1 MQGWQHERIVKW
13 DARQGRVLL
22 VIQSDPA
29 THLKKVSVAGIYN
42 VYPETCHS
50 CGNVTSKGPAA
61 LQWQTSLCNTAV
73 TDD

>member
-29 THLKKVSVAGIYN
+29 THLKKVSVAYFHN
-42 VYPETCHS
+42 VYPETCYS
-50 CGNVTSKGPAA
+50 CGNVTSSRVLLLFNGKP
-61 LQWQTSLCNTAV
+61 LCAILL
-73 TDD
+73 